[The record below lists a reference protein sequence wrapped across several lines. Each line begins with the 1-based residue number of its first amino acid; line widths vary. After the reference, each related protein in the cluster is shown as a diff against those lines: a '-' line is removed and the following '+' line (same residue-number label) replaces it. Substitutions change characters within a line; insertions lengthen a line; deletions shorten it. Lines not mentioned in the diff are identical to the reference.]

1 MPALTP
7 VKIYRGSPPQAPIVS
22 TPPANATISSVPAV
36 YTVGAGKRLIIKNIR
51 ATNLSPDISAQI
63 YIKTGTSVTAS
74 NGDYILMS
82 SKVEVDDVL
91 LIETN
96 EILEAGEKIFVWV
109 DAVSAAAVQISGIEV
124 TL

>member
-7 VKIYRGSPPQAPIVS
+7 VKIYRGMPPQVN
-22 TPPANATISSVPAV
+22 TTTNPPTNTIISSVPAV

-51 ATNLSPDISAQI
+51 ITNIADDVTSSV

-74 NGDYILMS
+74 NGDYLLMN
-82 SKVEVDDVL
+82 SKIEIGDVL

-96 EILEAGEKIFVWV
+96 EVLEAGEKIFVWV
-109 DAVSAAAVQISGIEV
+109 DIISAVAVQISGIEV